1 MKERQSGWFWAGF
14 FALFFFG
21 MLYTTVLGWL
31 LLIFAVYALRKYFK
45 GVK

>member
-1 MKERQSGWFWAGF
+1 MNQQESKWFWMGF

-31 LLIFAVYALRKYFK
+31 LLMFSVYALRKYFK
-45 GVK
+45 GDK